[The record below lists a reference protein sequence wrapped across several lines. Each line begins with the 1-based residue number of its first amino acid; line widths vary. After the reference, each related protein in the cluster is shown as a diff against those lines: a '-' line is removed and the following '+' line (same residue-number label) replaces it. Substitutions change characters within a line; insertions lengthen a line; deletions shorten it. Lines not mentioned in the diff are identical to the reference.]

1 MRHSPRDGI
10 KRDILMP
17 VVKYMTLLYGDEQY
31 VWAADY
37 LLQKHFSMT
46 KEQAILQ
53 YIDRSFEKGAY
64 IAVNAAKQ
72 LNINKTSENVFV
84 LRNFLIEF
92 DQLPLEEQI
101 PFMKKLG
108 LPYSACIYSGGKS
121 YHFIISL
128 KEPLFHHVGEL
139 KSNGLL
145 QYKDIFYR
153 IHFLCEEKNDRAC
166 SDPARFTRF
175 PNAFRAGTVQQIV
188 EIFDRIDNSELFE
201 IIYSPAFE
209 EKYKQTKWH
218 QIFQKD
224 AQAAPQVVNRADI
237 VKKLDWYVNNY
248 LGLSTEIG
256 GKLQVAC
263 PCCREEGGDNHGDNL
278 HITGPDALFH
288 CFKDP
293 EMHNDKILIAI
304 DKLMQEAGTLTKKPE
319 FTINKTDNLIDW
331 SNL

>member
-1 MRHSPRDGI
+1 MRKTPRDGI
-10 KRDILMP
+10 SKEALMP
-17 VVKYMTLLYGDEQY
+17 VIKYMTLLYGEEQY
-31 VWAADY
+31 VWATDY
-37 LLQKHFSMT
+37 LLQKHFSMP
-46 KEQAILQ
+46 KEQAIVNF
-53 YIDRSFEKGAY
+53 IDRDYEKGAY

-72 LNINKTSENVFV
+72 VNINKTSENVFV

-92 DQLPLEEQI
+92 DKLPLEEQI
-101 PFMKKLG
+101 PFMKKLN
-108 LPYSACIYSGGKS
+108 LPYSACVYSGGKS

-128 KEPLFHHVGEL
+128 KEPLYHHVGEL

-175 PNAFRAGTVQQIV
+175 PNAIRSGSVQQVV
-188 EIFDRIDNSELFE
+188 EISDRVDNTELFD
-201 IIYSPAFE
+201 IIYSPEFE

-224 AQAAPQVVNRADI
+224 AQASPASHDRKDI
-237 VKKLDWYVNNY
+237 VKKMNWYVNTY

-256 GKLQVAC
+256 GRLQVAC

-278 HITGPDALFH
+278 HITGTEAIFH

-293 EMHNDKILIAI
+293 EMHNDRVLSTIE
-304 DKLMQEAGTLTKKPE
+304 KLMQDAGELTKKPE
-319 FTINKTDNLIDW
+319 FVINKTENLIDW
-331 SNL
+331 NNL

>member
-1 MRHSPRDGI
+1 MRHSPKDGI
-10 KRDILMP
+10 KRDVLMP

-53 YIDRSFEKGAY
+53 YIDRSFEKGAF

-72 LNINKTSENVFV
+72 LNVNKTSENVFI

-101 PFMKKLG
+101 PFMKKIG
-108 LPYSACIYSGGKS
+108 LPYSACVYSGGKS

-128 KEPLFHHVGEL
+128 KEPLYHHAGEL

-175 PNAFRAGTVQQIV
+175 PNALRSNTAQQII
-188 EIFDRIDNSELFE
+188 EISDRVDNSELFD
-201 IIYSPAFE
+201 IIYSSQFE

-224 AQAAPQVVNRADI
+224 AQATPQAANRADI
-237 VKKLDWYVNNY
+237 TKKIEWYVNTY

-256 GKLQVAC
+256 GRLQVAC

-278 HITGPDALFH
+278 HITGPEALFH

-293 EMHNDKILIAI
+293 EMHNDRILSVI
-304 DKLMQEAGTLTKKPE
+304 DKLMQESGTLTKKPE
-319 FTINKTDNLIDW
+319 YIINKSDNLIDW
-331 SNL
+331 TVL

>member
-1 MRHSPRDGI
+1 MRKTPRDGI
-10 KRDILMP
+10 NKDALMP
-17 VVKYMTLLYGDEQY
+17 VIKYMTLLYGEEQY
-31 VWAADY
+31 VWATDF
-37 LLQKHFSMT
+37 LLQKHFSIS
-46 KEQAILQ
+46 KEQAIVNF
-53 YIDRSFEKGAY
+53 IDRDFEKGAY
-64 IAVNAAKQ
+64 IAINAAKQ

-92 DQLPLEEQI
+92 DKLPLEEQI

-128 KEPLFHHVGEL
+128 KEPLYHHVGEL

-153 IHFLCEEKNDRAC
+153 IHYLCEEKNDRAC

-175 PNAFRAGTVQQIV
+175 PNARRNGAVQQII
-188 EIFDRIDNSELFE
+188 EISDRIDNSELFS
-201 IIYSPAFE
+201 IIYSSEFE
-209 EKYKQTKWH
+209 EKYKQTKWY

-224 AQAAPQVVNRADI
+224 AQAAPASHDRKDI
-237 VKKLDWYVNNY
+237 IKKLNWYVSTY

-256 GKLQVAC
+256 GRLQVAC
-263 PCCREEGGDNHGDNL
+263 PCCREEGSDNHGDNL
-278 HITGPDALFH
+278 HVTGSEAIFH

-293 EMHNDKILIAI
+293 EMHNDRVLPTIE
-304 DKLMQEAGTLTKKPE
+304 KLMQEAGALTKKQE
-319 FTINKTDNLIDW
+319 FSINKTDNLIDW
-331 SNL
+331 NNL